1 MIQYLYSYYIIFL
14 LLKTECVSLID
25 SLESIFNSVLML
37 FLKKLHSDTFEF
49 Y

>member
-1 MIQYLYSYYIIFL
+1 MIQYLYSYYIIFW

-37 FLKKLHSDTFEF
+37 YLKKLHSDTFEF